1 MLMKIV
7 EGKFVAF
14 RVLAPGNEEA
24 LSARVV
30 GVGEE
35 TEPVEVGESERPFGQ
50 GAENFVKIRRVVEG
64 AALDEN
70 RGVGEALVALGEMV
84 QVSVG
89 FAAGVGERNGVGE
102 AAAFVID
109 GDSESLRH
117 AAEPGEV
124 FGMTGDDEF
133 KPRWH
138 GVGQ

>member
-1 MLMKIV
+1 MLMEFV
-7 EGKFVAF
+7 EGEFMAF
-14 RVLAPGNEEA
+14 GVFAPGNEEA
-24 LSARVV
+24 ASACVV
-30 GVGEE
+30 GVGEK
-35 TEPVEVGESERPFGQ
+35 TQPMEVRDAERVLGK

-89 FAAGVGERNGVGE
+89 FAAGVGEGNGVGE
-102 AAAFVID
+102 TAAFVID

-124 FGMTGDDEF
+124 FGITGDDEF